1 MATPAAYAVLLR
13 GVNLGPH
20 RRVSAA
26 DLRAAAS
33 DAGFADAAT
42 YANSGN
48 LVVGI
53 PSDLPDEGR
62 PPTTGDVAA
71 RITDALE
78 ARIGIEVPMV
88 AIDDARLAAIVAAN
102 PFPAAARDDPSHL
115 LVHVGPAPVDADE
128 VARLDLAHPGRE
140 LLAVAEGVLYVHYV
154 DGIGTSKLGSVQID
168 RASGTWTTGRNWN
181 TIQRL
186 LQMVNDR

>member
-1 MATPAAYAVLLR
+1 MTATTAFAVLLR

-20 RRVSAA
+20 RRVSSA

-48 LVVGI
+48 LVV
-53 PSDLPDEGR
+53 SAPDDGPR
-62 PPTTGDVAA
+62 PTSGQVATRVAA
-71 RITDALE
+71 ALE
-78 ARIGIEVPMV
+78 ARIGTDVPMV
-88 AIDDARLAAIVAAN
+88 AIGGARLAAIVAAN

-115 LVHVGPAPVDADE
+115 LVHAGPKPVDAGE
-128 VARLDLAHPGRE
+128 VAKLDLASPGRE

-154 DGIGTSKLGSVQID
+154 DGIGRSKLGSVQID

-181 TIQRL
+181 TITRL
-186 LQMVNDR
+186 LALVDDR

>member
-1 MATPAAYAVLLR
+1 MTPPSAFAVLLR

-20 RRVSAA
+20 RRVSSA
-26 DLRAAAS
+26 DLRTAAS

-48 LVVGI
+48 LVVRAADGA
-53 PSDLPDEGR
+53 PTPAPDE
-62 PPTTGDVAA
+62 VAR
-71 RITDALE
+71 RITDALQ
-78 ARIGIEVPMV
+78 ARIGIEVPTV
-88 AIDDARLAAIVAAN
+88 AIDHPRLAAIVEAN

-115 LVHVGPAPVDADE
+115 VVNVGPEPVDAAE

-154 DGIGTSKLGSVQID
+154 DGIGTSKLGATTID
-168 RASGTWTTGRNWN
+168 RAAGTWTTGRNWN

-186 LQMVNDR
+186 LAMTNDR